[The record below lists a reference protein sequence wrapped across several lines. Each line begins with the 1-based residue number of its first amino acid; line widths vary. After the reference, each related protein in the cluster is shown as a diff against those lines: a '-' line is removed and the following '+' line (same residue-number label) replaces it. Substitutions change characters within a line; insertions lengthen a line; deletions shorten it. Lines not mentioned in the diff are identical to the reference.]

1 MVLVQVPSLF
11 QRGEKLLRLPQG
23 FRFPAPPSPQSG
35 RSSNI
40 HDPTELNRPG
50 TERDEMGAEER
61 EKDLMEED
69 RI

>member
-1 MVLVQVPSLF
+1 MGKAASSSTQLGQARSGKAFGSRFPQVPSL
-11 QRGEKLLRLPQG
+11 GT
-23 FRFPAPPSPQSG
+23 
-35 RSSNI
+35 SNT

-61 EKDLMEED
+61 ERDLMEED